1 VDVLK
6 LFKKTVFWFI
16 ALAALFGASML
27 IDDRVEE
34 AERVEEANLKLFPFE
49 VDQVSEFWITAAK
62 DGIRV
67 RLAKEADG
75 WWLSQPLRARG
86 DDEDVTNLLNNITGS
101 RKDAI
106 LFENPDAAKL
116 AELGL
121 DKPEIEISFKT
132 TSGVTT
138 MEFGDKGPTLN
149 VTYGRFKGEAAVYR
163 VHSDVKQ
170 EADTSVY
177 ALRDKSTLDFD
188 PLKLSRLEIARRAKD
203 TVAIVHDR
211 GRWDML
217 QPRRAQA
224 DQAKV
229 LETLYEIKDTDLK
242 AFIDEAPTDLAPYG
256 LLTPN
261 ITVSIWEQ
269 GQKGAQMLRIGGR
282 DRQRRG
288 YYANFNSA
296 RNVILLEENL
306 VKSLLAGNERWKEA
320 G

>member
-1 VDVLK
+1 
-6 LFKKTVFWFI
+6 
-16 ALAALFGASML
+16 
-27 IDDRVEE
+27 
-34 AERVEEANLKLFPFE
+34 
-49 VDQVSEFWITAAK
+49 
-62 DGIRV
+62 
-67 RLAKEADG
+67 
-75 WWLSQPLRARG
+75 
-86 DDEDVTNLLNNITGS
+86 
-101 RKDAI
+101 
-106 LFENPDAAKL
+106 
-116 AELGL
+116 
-121 DKPEIEISFKT
+121 
-132 TSGVTT
+132 
-138 MEFGDKGPTLN
+138 
-149 VTYGRFKGEAAVYR
+149 
-163 VHSDVKQ
+163 
-170 EADTSVY
+170 
-177 ALRDKSTLDFD
+177 
-188 PLKLSRLEIARRAKD
+188 
-203 TVAIVHDR
+203 
-211 GRWDML
+211 ML

-296 RNVILLEENL
+296 RNIILLEENL